1 MGRHL
6 PQFAWENRRS
16 PDRGPAPAP
25 ECGFCGKG
33 LAIDAER
40 GLKELTENQ
49 ERTRHNLDALS
60 DAQSDFYRQ
69 LVARLAEEVKQT
81 DARQQAINELRAGL
95 RAAEKAF
102 ADYLQGLEL

>member
-25 ECGFCGKG
+25 DCGFCGKG

-40 GLKELTENQ
+40 GLKELAENQ
-49 ERTRHNLDALS
+49 ERARHNLDALS

-69 LVARLAEEVKQT
+69 LVARLAEEIKRL
-81 DARQQAINELRAGL
+81 DAAQQSMEQQRAEL
-95 RAAEKAF
+95 RAAERTLG
-102 ADYLQGLEL
+102 DYLQWM